1 MANID
6 RNYVLSMLAEAEHAE
21 KQRTT
26 FYRKR
31 PYPAM
36 TIIAEDRA
44 YSLGL
49 LVDAVSRGLL
59 EQLAEE
65 ADREGQP
72 TIHDVMTGEELAEA
86 DRDAEF
92 AQDAADEER
101 WATGEGAPF

>member
-6 RNYVLSMLAEAEHAE
+6 RNYVLSMLAEAEQVE
-21 KQRTT
+21 KQRTV

-36 TIIAEDRA
+36 IAIAEDRA

-72 TIHDVMTGEELAEA
+72 TIHDVMTAAELDEA
-86 DRDAEF
+86 DREAEARLDAE
-92 AQDAADEER
+92 AEAWHA
-101 WATGEGAPF
+101 EGAPF